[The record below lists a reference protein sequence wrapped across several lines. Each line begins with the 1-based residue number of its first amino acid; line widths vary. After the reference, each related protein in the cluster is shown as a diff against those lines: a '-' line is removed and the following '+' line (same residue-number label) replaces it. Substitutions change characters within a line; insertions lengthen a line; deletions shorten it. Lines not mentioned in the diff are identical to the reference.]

1 MACQLLPADIVL
13 RCQGMVDRA
22 NRDHFDAAKRLAFER
37 RGHLFV
43 MKQQAQV
50 RAALH
55 QLARHVALGTAGQLD
70 FH

>member
-1 MACQLLPADIVL
+1 
-13 RCQGMVDRA
+13 MVDRA

-55 QLARHVALGTAGQLD
+55 QLARHIALGTAGQLD